1 MDIDQLLQYINQYQ
15 TLIAGILPVIFSII
29 RGSSLAY
36 QRQHTKVYRERWL
49 SILCRK
55 YIEFERE
62 LFSGMNVAINLISF
76 VSSSI
81 IYPLLSLPIINM
93 LSRLVQ
99 MIKFEA
105 LTPLITI
112 PTGFFLVPLIIC
124 IIMCAL
130 IERKTFKSKD
140 LDALKSALSS
150 SQKYYSHMLGIMVW
164 LILVFV
170 LLSAPI
176 VWSLIVI
183 KPNDTPSYVL
193 TLMLTFLMLLISWI
207 TVQEAR
213 WTLDNLKFKLMT
225 EFAKTLP
232 LVKVYTSLNTFLGK
246 VLEVKRNFI
255 QLKCGSSRIVIPWDE
270 IKAVEIQEQTQ
281 LSS

>member
-1 MDIDQLLQYINQYQ
+1 
-15 TLIAGILPVIFSII
+15 
-29 RGSSLAY
+29 
-36 QRQHTKVYRERWL
+36 
-49 SILCRK
+49 
-55 YIEFERE
+55 
-62 LFSGMNVAINLISF
+62 MNVAINLISF

-93 LSRLVQ
+93 LSRLIQ

-105 LTPLITI
+105 LPPFITI

-130 IERKTFKSKD
+130 IERKTSKSKD
-140 LDALKSALSS
+140 LDALKSTLSS

-164 LILVFV
+164 LILVFI
-170 LLSAPI
+170 LLSASI
-176 VWSLIVI
+176 MWSLIVI
-183 KPNDTPSYVL
+183 KPNDTPSYIL

-207 TVQEAR
+207 TVQETR

-232 LVKVYTSLNTFLGK
+232 LVKVYTSVNTFLGK

-255 QLKCGSSRIVIPWDE
+255 QLKCGPSRIVILWDE
-270 IKAVEIQEQTQ
+270 IKAIEIQEQMQ